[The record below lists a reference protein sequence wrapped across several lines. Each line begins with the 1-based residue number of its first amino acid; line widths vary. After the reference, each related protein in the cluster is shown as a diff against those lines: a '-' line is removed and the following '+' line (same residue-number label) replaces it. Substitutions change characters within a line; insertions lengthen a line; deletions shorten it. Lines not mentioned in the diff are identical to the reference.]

1 MALSSPGMDSG
12 CSGRLPLEDSE
23 FSVIME
29 FTFEVL
35 QDFHGANRGAISRA
49 GNPAFLLPEIWA
61 TEGHAGA
68 WPSIS
73 GIDQG
78 HDGARP

>member
-1 MALSSPGMDSG
+1 MALSSAGMDSG
-12 CSGRLPLEDSE
+12 CSGLLPLEDSE

-49 GNPAFLLPEIWA
+49 GNPAFLLPKIRA
-61 TEGHAGA
+61 QCALAGLFA
-68 WPSIS
+68 SIS